1 MPQEP
6 ESIFHWCTV
15 RDIHLVCK
23 GKSDLWRDEY
33 RTLFSEEPPERLYMV
48 PTKDLFTLLRML
60 VRRQKHREESDGN

>member
-15 RDIHLVCK
+15 RDIYLVCK
-23 GKSDLWRDEY
+23 GNSDIWRDEY
-33 RTLFSEEPPERLYMV
+33 RLVFAQEPPERLYMV
-48 PTKDLFTLLRML
+48 PTRDLFTLLRML